1 MEHMMLKKGDLVLF
15 QQLDGDPDEPT
26 EIGIVVED
34 QSPLTRRALVR
45 WMWGDMSRTNEPIE
59 WLKLLAV
66 GNQG

>member
-1 MEHMMLKKGDLVLF
+1 MLRKGDLVLF

-45 WMWGDMSRTNEPIE
+45 WMWGDMKLTNEPIE
-59 WLKLLAV
+59 WLKLLAM

>member
-34 QSPLTRRALVR
+34 ENTLTKRALVR
-45 WMWGDMSRTNEPIE
+45 WMWGDISVSNEPIE
-59 WLKLLAV
+59 WLKLLAM
-66 GNQG
+66 GSQG

>member
-34 QSPLTRRALVR
+34 QSPFTRRALVR
-45 WMWGDMSRTNEPIE
+45 WMWGDVNLTNEPIE
-59 WLKLLAV
+59 WLKLLAR
-66 GNQG
+66 GNRG